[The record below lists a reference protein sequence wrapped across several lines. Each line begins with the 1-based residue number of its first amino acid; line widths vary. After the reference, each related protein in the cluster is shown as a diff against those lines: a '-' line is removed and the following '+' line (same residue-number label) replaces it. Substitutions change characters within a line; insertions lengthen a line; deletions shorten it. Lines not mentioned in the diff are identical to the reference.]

1 MQLTE
6 QLPAGVWITRA
17 LRAVPALHHVRIES
31 HDHVTALLRDAFLA
45 AHPHARRDEVWLA
58 IRLAV
63 ESMYAA
69 HELLFDE
76 PALDAEAVGRMM
88 AKMVAGQFTR
98 LKRKRA

>member
-1 MQLTE
+1 M
-6 QLPAGVWITRA
+6 
-17 LRAVPALHHVRIES
+17 
-31 HDHVTALLRDAFLA
+31 
-45 AHPHARRDEVWLA
+45 WLA

-76 PALDAEAVGRMM
+76 PTLDAEAVGRMM
-88 AKMVAGQFTR
+88 AEMVAGQFTR